1 VGGGFSERGN
11 ETSGCIKKAGYF
23 LTIRVTINFSNNV
36 LHHGASEQASKQASK
51 QRQLSHKK
59 DNPVLLT
66 GPNWA
71 KEVQY

>member
-1 VGGGFSERGN
+1 
-11 ETSGCIKKAGYF
+11 
-23 LTIRVTINFSNNV
+23 VTGSFSNNV